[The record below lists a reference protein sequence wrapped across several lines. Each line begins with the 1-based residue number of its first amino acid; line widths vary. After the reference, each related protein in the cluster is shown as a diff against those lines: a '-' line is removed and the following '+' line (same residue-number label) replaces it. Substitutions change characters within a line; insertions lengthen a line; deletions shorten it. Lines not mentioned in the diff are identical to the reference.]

1 MSGVTKHIY
10 EHEIRDILQMWQKQI
25 KSLLPLLPQ
34 YYKESDII
42 ALLKHYYPHE
52 WNSVKYKYSYYQQK
66 DKYLKKRFGKIRY
79 GMKKPERLL
88 QSVSLYKKVTSF
100 EYKKHYSDSFSEED
114 FLKAKEALWS
124 KRRPRIERIDQKI
137 EKALAKTQ
145 QITPAYLDQLIGFYE
160 RKNTSQK
167 DRLYILLE
175 LKKYYSPKIIR
186 FFFKIN
192 DTELNKQLRWE
203 AFYHLQSF
211 NYQPRARKQ
220 KYMQVHTR
228 NKKRKIFLRD
238 VYPNQTYHIPKNPYE
253 LEYCIENSKEQKIKE
268 YDFFISHSSKDSFS
282 VQKLIVYKNQQGNN
296 VFCDWIS
303 DADYLKRNL
312 MCDATLRVIE
322 KRLLQSK
329 ALIFVESEN
338 SKNSVWCKYE
348 LNYFLQLDRPMFVI
362 DKRCIENSEFIVAP
376 LKTDWF
382 VAPDYKNIS
391 LKLHA

>member
-1 MSGVTKHIY
+1 
-10 EHEIRDILQMWQKQI
+10 
-25 KSLLPLLPQ
+25 
-34 YYKESDII
+34 
-42 ALLKHYYPHE
+42 
-52 WNSVKYKYSYYQQK
+52 
-66 DKYLKKRFGKIRY
+66 
-79 GMKKPERLL
+79 
-88 QSVSLYKKVTSF
+88 
-100 EYKKHYSDSFSEED
+100 
-114 FLKAKEALWS
+114 
-124 KRRPRIERIDQKI
+124 
-137 EKALAKTQ
+137 
-145 QITPAYLDQLIGFYE
+145 
-160 RKNTSQK
+160 
-167 DRLYILLE
+167 
-175 LKKYYSPKIIR
+175 
-186 FFFKIN
+186 
-192 DTELNKQLRWE
+192 
-203 AFYHLQSF
+203 
-211 NYQPRARKQ
+211 
-220 KYMQVHTR
+220 MQVHTR

-253 LEYCIENSKEQKIKE
+253 LEYRIENSKEQKIKE

-282 VQKLIVYKNQQGNN
+282 VQKLIVYENQQGNN

>member
-1 MSGVTKHIY
+1 
-10 EHEIRDILQMWQKQI
+10 
-25 KSLLPLLPQ
+25 
-34 YYKESDII
+34 
-42 ALLKHYYPHE
+42 
-52 WNSVKYKYSYYQQK
+52 
-66 DKYLKKRFGKIRY
+66 
-79 GMKKPERLL
+79 
-88 QSVSLYKKVTSF
+88 
-100 EYKKHYSDSFSEED
+100 
-114 FLKAKEALWS
+114 
-124 KRRPRIERIDQKI
+124 
-137 EKALAKTQ
+137 
-145 QITPAYLDQLIGFYE
+145 
-160 RKNTSQK
+160 
-167 DRLYILLE
+167 
-175 LKKYYSPKIIR
+175 
-186 FFFKIN
+186 
-192 DTELNKQLRWE
+192 
-203 AFYHLQSF
+203 
-211 NYQPRARKQ
+211 
-220 KYMQVHTR
+220 MQVHTR

-253 LEYCIENSKEQKIKE
+253 LEYRIENSKEQKIKE

-282 VQKLIVYKNQQGNN
+282 VQKLIVYENQQGNN

-382 VAPDYKNIS
+382 VDSNYRNLSYKCLS
-391 LKLHA
+391 L